1 MHKLDLQSEQLSKHT
16 ALAMI
21 GGLSLLYIGFMLSF
35 ALLFSWVF

>member
-1 MHKLDLQSEQLSKHT
+1 MHNTNLKPEQLSKHA

-21 GGLSLLYIGFMLSF
+21 GGISLLYIGFMLSF